1 MPSSLFVRGDTYESS
16 DAVFGV
22 KSSLVVDLSDVSD
35 QEMAT
40 KYDVSRGSA
49 LLKHDFVL
57 VSDEETKALRDKN
70 STEALAKLGRSVKI
84 VDGLPVPDVD

>member
-40 KYDVSRGSA
+40 KYDVSPGTA

-57 VSDEETKALRDKN
+57 VSDDETKALREKN
-70 STEALAKLGRSVKI
+70 STAALAKLGRPVKI